1 MLKSCLIHTK
11 LCLKVGNWPFRAF
24 LPWSVP
30 SHSMPVTPP
39 YARSDGLSCDE
50 GELCWNEAS
59 GVGVGLRGERVHER
73 FSTGCRT
80 SARKA
85 SRPCVPSRTKP
96 TAQARQLADALAGAQ
111 AVRDN
116 FASGLWSWSPMRELI
131 RRRFEHQLALVIHV
145 VQLTDTRAQKVSY
158 QGSISW
164 LLEVFSLC
172 GADPPPRADAQA
184 ARFVKKL
191 SNDNLTINKETQSMA
206 G

>member
-59 GVGVGLRGERVHER
+59 GVGVGLRGA
-73 FSTGCRT
+73 STRTIFKWLPNRRRMSSRIGDNDHSPEAKPSLTAWAPASASATCRAPGIDL
-80 SARKA
+80 ARKA
-85 SRPCVPSRTKP
+85 C
-96 TAQARQLADALAGAQ
+96 
-111 AVRDN
+111 
-116 FASGLWSWSPMRELI
+116 SPPLQ
-131 RRRFEHQLALVIHV
+131 RFEHQLALVIHV

-158 QGSISW
+158 QGSI
-164 LLEVFSLC
+164 
-172 GADPPPRADAQA
+172 
-184 ARFVKKL
+184 
-191 SNDNLTINKETQSMA
+191 TINKETQSMA